1 LSDEAVGVEIGVE
14 IGGEI
19 RAAFGISGSP
29 MHKWFKKSVVQNPRP
44 LECLRSYDEGSIRE
58 ESCAKYALEMIKPE
72 SAI

>member
-1 LSDEAVGVEIGVE
+1 
-14 IGGEI
+14 
-19 RAAFGISGSP
+19 

-58 ESCAKYALEMIKPE
+58 ENCAKYALEMIEPE